1 MENLLKGSLAQS
13 QLQHWWPS
21 YLRTGPFPRW
31 LKRPPRGGTC
41 LPLSSIVKMRS
52 TSLWLWIFCMERHK
66 VCLVY
71 KIQRS
76 GYLLAISNKGIFTCV
91 IYIFCLHNEI
101 KFKNEFVELM
111 YIGSPP
117 YGLCRISSMIW
128 DMRVEGLKIVSYS
141 LHISSLKMV
150 FNCVKKKSISFR

>member
-1 MENLLKGSLAQS
+1 MLFEGAMENLLKGSLAQS

-66 VCLVY
+66 VWLVY

-76 GYLLAISNKGIFTCV
+76 GYLLAICNKRIFTCV

-117 YGLCRISSMIW
+117 YGLCRNFFDDLGYVSWGSKDCIVLITYII
-128 DMRVEGLKIVSYS
+128 LKNGVQ
-141 LHISSLKMV
+141 L
-150 FNCVKKKSISFR
+150 C